1 MKKHIIITLLLLL
14 GAFTNGFSQQ
24 KKDIQT
30 ATIAV
35 TGNCGMCK
43 TRIENAAYITG
54 VKRADWNKQ
63 TQQLEVVF
71 RPSKTSKEAIQK
83 AIAEAGHDTESVK
96 ADSKSYAKLPACC
109 SYRESN
115 HTH

>member
-1 MKKHIIITLLLLL
+1 MKKHIILILLWL
-14 GAFTNGFSQQ
+14 GAFTMGFSQQ
-24 KKDIQT
+24 QKDIQT
-30 ATIAV
+30 VSIAV

-43 TRIENAAYITG
+43 TRIENAAYIPG
-54 VKRADWNKQ
+54 VKRAEWSKQ

-71 RPSKTSKEAIQK
+71 RPSKTSKEAIEK
-83 AIAEAGHDTESVK
+83 AIAAAGHDTESVK
-96 ADSKSYAKLPACC
+96 ADQKSYEKLPACC